1 MTKPLIVTSP
11 LAAALAELTKN
22 AALPAS
28 AIARE
33 HPELI
38 GTFRTATIKSFEYAF
53 ELGIRLLRGRL
64 EIMSSAP
71 AEIEQM
77 EFKRLVRTAAEKGL
91 IDDPLAWVLF
101 REKRSMT
108 SHTYDETKALDVLA
122 VIPQFIER
130 AQFLLARLNGTND
143 APR

>member
-38 GTFRTATIKSFEYAF
+38 GTFCMATIKSFEYAY
-53 ELGIRLLRGRL
+53 ELGGSVDQAEAVAATIVTRNGRRRFA
-64 EIMSSAP
+64 AP
-71 AEIEQM
+71 VAGACPRVERDRP
-77 EFKRLVRTAAEKGL
+77 KGGAARTS
-91 IDDPLAWVLF
+91 I
-101 REKRSMT
+101 
-108 SHTYDETKALDVLA
+108 
-122 VIPQFIER
+122 
-130 AQFLLARLNGTND
+130 
-143 APR
+143 APITVSE